1 MNAPNPKAARRPA
14 SPAPVEPQPEVRLQ
28 NAPGLGR
35 MLAEHVETVTDF
47 DVSPV
52 KPSPGAG
59 NSVRFYVDDAE
70 WEYQV
75 TVQRVRRSLS

>member
-1 MNAPNPKAARRPA
+1 
-14 SPAPVEPQPEVRLQ
+14 
-28 NAPGLGR
+28 